1 MSLTKVTY
9 TMIDGAPVNVNDL
22 GTGSAAFQAAV
33 NTGTPFVLNTS
44 ETITAQ
50 VNSTGYLNFT
60 GPSDSTPISVTA
72 AVGFRYAAAVTT
84 FDDHDRKVMSN
95 ARLTGNG
102 TNTLVENALG
112 SYWSHRDMTY
122 NGANVGTKISSY
134 VNDGYKNHYRA
145 NALYG
150 LWLNGVTAYTE
161 REIYARGHDNPA
173 GAAVFISGANTEN
186 VRLSGGA
193 VEGNRAPAIKVD
205 STGFAQNVFKLIV
218 DSVYFEV
225 DGDASAGTPSISIP
239 SDMGDGAFVR
249 FEGAKLSRNTFP
261 WTTGE
266 YRLGKN
272 AIFCGTTLAGDTYVS
287 NASFVENTLLS
298 DARLNPGVEPVLA
311 HAFSQVAWDGGRN
324 AVGGFVFSVPVSGK
338 VAWKSPVTNAAPT
351 TTPYITASVTNPP
364 VITVNTADDY
374 GDGSWSRATFN
385 ASAGAFGNNA
395 LLLGNGVTATGNP
408 YRVHVFLAKSN
419 VDQVY
424 EVSETGVGGA
434 LSHTMQLKAG
444 KVYRIV
450 CLTNRAITGVQA
462 LYMWPTTNAA
472 PVLDV
477 IMIYQAVFADNPSAS
492 AFVTKIV
499 NS

>member
-1 MSLTKVTY
+1 
-9 TMIDGAPVNVNDL
+9 MIDGAPVNVEDL

-33 NTGTPFVLNTS
+33 ATEQPFVLNNS
-44 ETITAQ
+44 ETVATQ
-50 VNSTGYLNFT
+50 VNATGYFNFT
-60 GPSDSTPISVTA
+60 GPSDSTSISVTA
-72 AVGFRYAAAVTT
+72 SIGFRYAAAVTT
-84 FDDHDRKVMSN
+84 FDDHDRKIMAS

-102 TNTLVENALG
+102 TNTLVENAVG

-122 NGANVGTKISSY
+122 TGASVGTKIASY
-134 VNDGYKNHYRA
+134 VNDGYKNHYRS

-161 REIYARGHDNPA
+161 REIYARGHDNPS

-193 VEGNRAPAIKVD
+193 IEGNRAPAIKVD
-205 STGFAQNVFKLIV
+205 STGFAQNAFKLSV

-225 DGDASAGTPSISIP
+225 DGDASVSTPSISIP
-239 SDMGDGAFVR
+239 SDMGDAAFAR
-249 FEGAKLSRNTFP
+249 FVGCKLSRNTFP

-272 AIFCGTTLAGDTYVS
+272 AIFCGTTVAGDIYVS
-287 NASFVENTLLS
+287 NASFVENTYLS
-298 DARLNPGVEPVLA
+298 DIQLNPGVEPILV

-324 AVGGFVFSVPVSGK
+324 AVGGAVFSTPVSGK

-351 TTPYITASVTNPP
+351 TTPYVTASVTNAPT
-364 VITVNTADDY
+364 ITVNSADDY
-374 GDGSWSRATFN
+374 GDGSWSRA
-385 ASAGAFGNNA
+385 AFTANVGTVGNNSVI
-395 LLLGNGVTATGNP
+395 LGNGVTATGYP

-424 EVSETGVGGA
+424 SLAETGIGGA
-434 LSHTMQLKAG
+434 LSHTMELKAG
-444 KVYRIV
+444 KTYRIV

-462 LYMWPTTNAA
+462 LYMWPTTTAA
-472 PVLDV
+472 PTLDV
-477 IMIYQAVFADNPSAS
+477 IMVYQALFADNPSAS